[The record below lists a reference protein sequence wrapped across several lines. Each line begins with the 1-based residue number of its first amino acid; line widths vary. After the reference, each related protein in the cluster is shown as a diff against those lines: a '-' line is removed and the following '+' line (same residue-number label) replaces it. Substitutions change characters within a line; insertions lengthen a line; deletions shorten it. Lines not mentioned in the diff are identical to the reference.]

1 MTKYLDSK
9 PFSSKAATDAYRDGY
24 EATFG
29 RRVKCARCKI
39 VGRPAEGRRAP
50 HGWMFVGK
58 VGGAEEW
65 KCGECQGAADER
77 DGVE

>member
-29 RRVKCARCKI
+29 RRVKCARCGI
-39 VGRPAEGRRAP
+39 VGRTEPGRRAP
-50 HGWMFVGK
+50 QGWMYSGH
-58 VGGAEEW
+58 VGGCDDWA
-65 KCGECQGAADER
+65 CAECQP
-77 DGVE
+77 